1 MDDHPARPS
10 DQIAAIETLSGV
22 LTDLVEVAERLPAP
36 PDQAEATARILDRLS
51 EEVAEA
57 AAYMR
62 GRTPA
67 RSCRASDLP

>member
-1 MDDHPARPS
+1 LHHRQVDDVGAT
-10 DQIAAIETLSGV
+10 AW
-22 LTDLVEVAERLPAP
+22 LPAP

-67 RSCRASDLP
+67 ETGGAVGA